1 MWKFEVFKD
10 DDRGWRWRLV
20 QRNALIVVESSE
32 SFDRR
37 FDAQRAAETAREQ
50 LGAADVVVL

>member
-10 DDRGWRWRLV
+10 EDRGWCWRLI
-20 QRNALIVVESSE
+20 QCNTLIVVESSE

-37 FDAQRAAETAREQ
+37 SDAKQAAETARTEI
-50 LGAADVVVL
+50 GAANIDML

>member
-20 QRNALIVVESSE
+20 QRNTLIVVESSE
-32 SFDRR
+32 SFDRQR
-37 FDAQRAAETAREQ
+37 DAKQAAETAR
-50 LGAADVVVL
+50 AAIGTAVIAML

>member
-10 DDRGWRWRLV
+10 DDGGWRWRLI
-20 QRNALIVVESSE
+20 QRNTLIVVESSE

-37 FDAQRAAETAREQ
+37 SDARLAAETVRSEIAD
-50 LGAADVVVL
+50 AAIHLL

>member
-10 DDRGWRWRLV
+10 EDRGWRWRLV
-20 QRNALIVVESSE
+20 QLNTLIVIESSM

-37 FDAQRAAETAREQ
+37 SDAKRAAETARGEI
-50 LGAADVVVL
+50 AAAPIVAL